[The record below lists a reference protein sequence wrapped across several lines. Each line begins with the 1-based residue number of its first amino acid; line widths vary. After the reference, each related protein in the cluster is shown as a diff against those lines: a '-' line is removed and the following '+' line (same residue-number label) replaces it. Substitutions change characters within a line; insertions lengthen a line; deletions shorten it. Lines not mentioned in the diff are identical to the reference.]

1 MTQTLDDLQNT
12 QKKTQNACKS
22 PEPVKLSHLIYSL
35 KEIYIQKSR
44 AQTLQPMFI
53 WFEMYTHI

>member
-1 MTQTLDDLQNT
+1 MIYRTH
-12 QKKTQNACKS
+12 KKTTQNACKS